1 MALNERLAE
10 LARMKAEGNLTDQ
23 QFATLV
29 ELAKDEEQKR
39 IIKFARMKDE
49 GLLSDQEFETL
60 SELANKQES
69 ENSRLIELSQM
80 KAQGILSDQEFETL
94 TKLAENQLTI
104 SNSSTSSTSLTVKAT
119 PIFLQRNFLIG
130 SAVALVAVVFAS
142 FFVLGNNS
150 GDSDKGKTVSNTEVY
165 EEGKTVSDAEL
176 YEKRIKVLTS
186 MLGMSSSELTGYAVT
201 CGINLGDLSVPFA
214 YVSSV
219 LLPVLTPEQSNKK
232 IADAFRG
239 VDKPRCL
246 YAQGG

>member
-1 MALNERLAE
+1 MALNERLTE

-39 IIKFARMKDE
+39 IVKFARMKDE

-60 SELANKQES
+60 SELASKQES

-94 TKLAENQLTI
+94 TKLAENQLNI
-104 SNSSTSSTSLTVKAT
+104 GNSSTSGTSLTAKAT
-119 PIFLQRNFLIG
+119 PLFLQRNFLIG
-130 SAVALVAVVFAS
+130 SVVALVAVVFAS
-142 FFVLGNNS
+142 FFVLGNSS
-150 GDSDKGKTVSNTEVY
+150 GDSDNGGTVSNTEVY
-165 EEGKTVSDAEL
+165 EERV
-176 YEKRIKVLTS
+176 RVLTS
-186 MLGMSSSELTGYAVT
+186 MLGMSSSELTGYAVK
-201 CGINLGDLSVPFA
+201 CGINLGDVSVPFD
-214 YVSSV
+214 YVRSV
-219 LLPVLTPEQSNKK
+219 LLPVLTPEQLKK
-232 IADAFRG
+232 SFADALLG